1 MRRIGIVVAALLTCA
16 LLSTSPILLPG
27 TGIALIA
34 EASAQTASINVIDNS
49 VALTPTAIDYENDY
63 VEATGNFGVRLNVR
77 STSTT
82 GMAVYVR
89 CGDAAPQIRL
99 PDLLV
104 RTLTPPGTRGTSMA
118 GYTALAA
125 TNQLLWSTGVPQ
137 NGNRRVDVDLRV
149 RNLFGYG
156 DGAGAGTTQY
166 SNTLTFTVFVP

>member
-1 MRRIGIVVAALLTCA
+1 MRRIGIVVAALMPCA
-16 LLSTSPILLPG
+16 LLGTSLALSPAN
-27 TGIALIA
+27 GIALIG
-34 EASAQTASINVIDNS
+34 EAAAQTASINVVDNT
-49 VALTPTAIDYENDY
+49 VALTPTAIDYENDF
-63 VEATGNFGVRLNVR
+63 VEATGNAGVRLNVR
-77 STSTT
+77 STSPT

-104 RTLTPPGTRGTSMA
+104 RTLTPPGIRGTTMA
-118 GYTALAA
+118 GYTPLAA

>member
-1 MRRIGIVVAALLTCA
+1 MRRIGFVIAALLPCA
-16 LLSTSPILLPG
+16 LLATSLTLSPA
-27 TGIALIA
+27 TGIALIG
-34 EASAQTASINVIDNS
+34 EACAQTVDINVLDNT
-49 VALTPTAIDYENDY
+49 VALNPTAIDYENDY
-63 VEATGNFGVRLNVR
+63 VDATGNRGVRLNVR
-77 STSTT
+77 STSPN

-99 PDLLV
+99 PDLMV

-118 GYTALAA
+118 GYTPLAA
-125 TNQLLWSTGVPQ
+125 TNQLLWSTGVVQ

-156 DGAGAGTTQY
+156 DGSGAGTTQY